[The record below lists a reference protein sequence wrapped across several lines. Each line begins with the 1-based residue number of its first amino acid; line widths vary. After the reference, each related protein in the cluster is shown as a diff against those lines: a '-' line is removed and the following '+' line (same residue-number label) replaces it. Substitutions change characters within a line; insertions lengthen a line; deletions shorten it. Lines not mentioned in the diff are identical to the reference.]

1 MATQRNSK
9 EHPSLFTRRDF
20 LCRTCLGAAVSYT
33 IPSFLQ
39 STFMSFN
46 ALAAESAVQVATGK
60 DSPILVLVQLAG
72 GNDGLNA
79 LVPYADDAYY
89 SARPRIGIPKGD
101 VLSLNDYVGFNKVL
115 QPLKGIYDQGHLGV
129 IQGVGYPNPNRSHF
143 RSTEIW
149 QTAVDS
155 EKTLS
160 TGWLGRYFDNQC
172 AGAAEPDPMA
182 GMAVGNET
190 PLAMVGKT
198 PSSVTLSRP
207 ENYRFQTG
215 ARGEDGQRK
224 EGVYR
229 ELNQPKEM
237 MGDSEFVGGSTEA
250 GASIGTLGGAGMAL
264 APGEDSLD
272 FLQRVALD
280 AQLSSDKITEIA
292 KKYPTTAAYPTNN
305 LANSLHL
312 VARMIAGGMSTRV
325 YYVSQGGFDTH
336 QGQTNTHNRL
346 LTDLGESL
354 AAFHEDIKAQGK
366 LDQVL
371 VMTFSEFGR
380 RVAENGSGGTDHGTA
395 APMFMMGA
403 GVKAGVYGTAPSL
416 TTLDKGDLIH
426 TVDFRSVYASV
437 LEHWMKTPSAPILGR
452 KFPLLGVV

>member
-1 MATQRNSK
+1 MASQRNST
-9 EHPSLFTRRDF
+9 PNLYTRRDF
-20 LCRTCLGAAVSYT
+20 LTRTCLGAAVSVT

-46 ALAAESAVQVATGK
+46 ALAADSAVQVATGK

-89 SARPRIGIPKGD
+89 KARPGIGIAKGD
-101 VLSLNDYVGFNKVL
+101 VLTLNDYVGFNKAL

-155 EKTLS
+155 DKTAS
-160 TGWLGRYFDNQC
+160 SGWLGRYFDNQC
-172 AGAAEPDPMA
+172 AGAAEPDPTL
-182 GMAVGNET
+182 GLAVGNET
-190 PLAMVGKT
+190 PLAMVGKS
-198 PSSVTLSRP
+198 PSSVTLNRP

-215 ARGEDGQRK
+215 KGEGAERK

-229 ELNQPKEM
+229 ELNQPTEM
-237 MGDSEFVGGSTEA
+237 MGDGEYVGGATES
-250 GASIGTLGGAGMAL
+250 GASIGTLGGAGMAA

-292 KKYPTTAAYPTNN
+292 KKYPTTADYPRNN

-325 YYVSQGGFDTH
+325 YYVSQGGYDTH
-336 QGQTNTHNRL
+336 QGQANSHNRL
-346 LTDLGESL
+346 LTDLGQSL
-354 AAFHEDIKAQGK
+354 AAFHEDLKAQGK

-395 APMFMMGA
+395 APLFMMGSA
-403 GVKAGVYGTAPSL
+403 VKAGIYGTAPSL
-416 TTLDKGDLIH
+416 TKLDKGDLIH
-426 TVDFRSVYASV
+426 TTDFRSVYASV

-452 KFPLLGVV
+452 SFPTIGVV